1 MQRTDL
7 AAVEIGEFV
16 EGAVF
21 TAEELARACGVAPD
35 WVLAR
40 VEAGVLQGDR
50 DGSVWRFD
58 SLTLMR
64 ARRIVRLEATFDA
77 DPQLAALTA
86 DLIEE
91 LARLRRR
98 LSALGIEPD

>member
-1 MQRTDL
+1 MQHTDP
-7 AAVEIGEFV
+7 AAIQIGEVV

-21 TAEELARACGVAPD
+21 TADDLARACGVAPD

-40 VEAGVLQGDR
+40 VEEGVLHGDR
-50 DGSVWRFD
+50 DGNAWRFD
-58 SLTLMR
+58 SVTLVR
-64 ARRIVRLEATFDA
+64 ARRIVQLEVAFDA

-98 LSALGIEPD
+98 LMALGIEPD